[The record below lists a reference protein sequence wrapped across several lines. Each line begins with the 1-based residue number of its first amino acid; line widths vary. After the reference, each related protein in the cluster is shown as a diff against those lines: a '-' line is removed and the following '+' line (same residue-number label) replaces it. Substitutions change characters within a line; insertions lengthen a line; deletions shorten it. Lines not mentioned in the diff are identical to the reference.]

1 MEDKI
6 WHQHYPKG
14 VNKDINPEA
23 FSSLVDFA
31 EQRMK
36 KFASNT
42 AFVNMGKSITFKELD
57 LLSDNFAA
65 YIQNHTKLVKGDR
78 IAIQMPNLLQYTVA
92 LFGSMKAGLTI
103 VNINPLYTS
112 MEMKHQL
119 NDSGAKAIVILS
131 NFAHNLDK
139 IVKDTSIETLI
150 VTNIG
155 DMLGGLKG
163 VITNFVVKNVKKMVP
178 KYNLPTAQSWKDIM
192 AKGASSKYTRPEI
205 NIEDIA
211 FLQYTGGTTGVSK
224 GAMLTHRNMI
234 ANMEQIREWMAPL
247 LKENEEVIITALPLY
262 HIFALT
268 VNCFAMMTIG
278 AKNILITNPRDMKA
292 FVSELEKYPFTL
304 ISGVNTLFNGLLNQE
319 RFRKLD
325 FSKLKVSAAGG
336 MALQQ
341 AVADEWKKLTGVGI
355 AEGYG
360 LTETSPLASCN
371 RIDGGQRLGSIGVP
385 VCSTVLGLFDEN
397 GNEVA
402 QGERGEIWIKGPQ
415 VMKGY
420 WQRPDETEKVFEG
433 EWFKSGDVGIMLEDG
448 YFKIVDRIKEMI
460 LVSGFNVYPNE
471 VEDVIALHPKVMEVG
486 VIGVPHAKSNEC
498 VKAYVVKN
506 DESLTEEEII
516 AHCKEHMTSY
526 KIPREVTFK
535 DELPKSPIGKILR
548 RVLKEEYLASKTLE
562 RA

>member
-1 MEDKI
+1 MEEKI

-14 VNKDINPEA
+14 VSLDINPEA

-31 EQRMK
+31 EQRME
-36 KFASNT
+36 KFANNV
-42 AFVNMGKSITFKELD
+42 AFVNMGKDITFKELD
-57 LLSDNFAA
+57 VLSENFAA
-65 YIQNHTKLVKGDR
+65 YIQNHTNLVKGDR

-92 LFGSMKAGLTI
+92 LFGAMRAGLI
-103 VNINPLYTS
+103 VVNINPLYTA

-131 NFAHNLDK
+131 NFAFNLDK
-139 IVKDTSIETLI
+139 IINDTPVETLI
-150 VTNIG
+150 ITNIG
-155 DMLGGLKG
+155 DMLGGVKG
-163 VITNFVVKNVKKMVP
+163 AITNIVVKHFKKMVP
-178 KYNLPTAQSWKDIM
+178 SYNLPMAQSWKSIM
-192 AKGASSKYTRPEI
+192 KKGANSKYTRPEI
-205 NIEDIA
+205 KIEDVA

-234 ANMEQIREWMAPL
+234 ANMEQIREWMGFV

-278 AKNILITNPRDMKA
+278 AKNILITNPRDMKS
-292 FVSELEKYPFTL
+292 FISDLERYPFSL

-341 AVADEWKKLTGVGI
+341 SVADEWKKLTGVGI

-371 RIDGGQRLGSIGVP
+371 RIDGGQRIGSIGVP
-385 VCSTVLGLFDEN
+385 VCGTILGLFDEN
-397 GNEVA
+397 GKEVP

-471 VEDVIALHPKVMEVG
+471 IEDVIALHPKVNEVG
-486 VIGVPHAKSNEC
+486 VIGIPHEKSHEC
-498 VKAYVVKN
+498 VKAYIVKN
-506 DESLTEEEII
+506 DDSLTEDEII
-516 AHCKEHMTSY
+516 SHCRENMTSY

-548 RVLKEEYLASKTLE
+548 RVLKEEHTSK
-562 RA
+562 